1 MSLEVI
7 FSKLLADE
15 LAPLKQ
21 DLAKALKALEN
32 KDCADDSSEDWIRP
46 GRARRMLD
54 VDVKTL
60 DKYVKCGFLTP
71 CFLPGDGRK
80 DRRFI
85 RREIEELK
93 KSNALP
99 KYSRK

>member
-1 MSLEVI
+1 MSFEDTI
-7 FSKLLADE
+7 KTIIAE
-15 LAPLKQ
+15 QIEPLKTALQ
-21 DLAKALKALEN
+21 DAVKALG
-32 KDCADDSSEDWIRP
+32 KDADSGEDWIRP

-54 VDVKTL
+54 VDLKTL
-60 DKYVKCGFLTP
+60 NKWVEAGLLTP

-93 KSNALP
+93 KLNTLP

>member
-1 MSLEVI
+1 MSFEDTIKTIIAEQV
-7 FSKLLADE
+7 D
-15 LAPLKQ
+15 PLKAALE
-21 DLAKALKALEN
+21 DVLKALG
-32 KDCADDSSEDWIRP
+32 KSDDSGEDWLRP
-46 GRARRMLD
+46 GRAARMLG
-54 VDVKTL
+54 VDPKTL
-60 DKYVKCGFLTP
+60 NKWVDAGLLTP

-93 KSNALP
+93 KLNALP

>member
-1 MSLEVI
+1 MSFEDTIKTIIAEQV
-7 FSKLLADE
+7 D
-15 LAPLKQ
+15 PLKAALE
-21 DLAKALKALEN
+21 DVLKALG
-32 KDCADDSSEDWIRP
+32 KSDDSGEDWLRP
-46 GRARRMLD
+46 GRAARMLG
-54 VDVKTL
+54 VDTKTL
-60 DKYVKCGFLTP
+60 DKYIKCGLLTP

-93 KSNALP
+93 KLNALP

>member
-1 MSLEVI
+1 MSFEDTIKTIIAEQV
-7 FSKLLADE
+7 D
-15 LAPLKQ
+15 PLKTALE
-21 DLAKALKALEN
+21 DALKALG
-32 KDCADDSSEDWIRP
+32 KSDDSGEDWIRP
-46 GRARRMLD
+46 GRAARMLG
-54 VDVKTL
+54 VDTKTL
-60 DKYVKCGFLTP
+60 DKYIKCGFLTP

-93 KSNALP
+93 QSNAFP